1 MTCGSINKKCLHVL
15 TISNLTIWASPRLK
29 KIMRKRSR
37 LRLVVASATLDAG
50 AFLSGWPSWLFQT
63 GNALCR
69 LERLE
74 INRLRRRCWHVNPS
88 LFSIFLYSQSYNQVI
103 SNPGVVVA
111 TLEFERHF
119 LQHKARKGAGGK
131 CINTGLGHQSWP
143 LQFSSVTGNEQCGN
157 NTHAYISI
165 SIRNVYGGFPK
176 IGVPPKHPKM
186 IIFSRKTHGCWVPLF
201 LETPIYQLSSIQ
213 DKPI

>member
-1 MTCGSINKKCLHVL
+1 MPDSVVTWHDVSPTGRKFPWKKSQMISWHIPLKSSRTCWCSSESRCFFWGGTKFVLVPPHIQNITYKPIPNLDLWEHYLRCLHVL
-15 TISNLTIWASPRLK
+15 TISNLTIWALPRLK

-88 LFSIFLYSQSYNQVI
+88 LFFIFFI
-103 SNPGVVVA
+103 
-111 TLEFERHF
+111 
-119 LQHKARKGAGGK
+119 RK
-131 CINTGLGHQSWP
+131 
-143 LQFSSVTGNEQCGN
+143 VT
-157 NTHAYISI
+157 
-165 SIRNVYGGFPK
+165 IRWFQILV
-176 IGVPPKHPKM
+176 
-186 IIFSRKTHGCWVPLF
+186 
-201 LETPIYQLSSIQ
+201 
-213 DKPI
+213 